1 MSHPAAWPTDPRD
14 CHDLL
19 DRLSQQVD
27 DLRAA
32 LAEAAELHDQ
42 AAREHERT
50 VEELRRQLELYR
62 RYVFGPRRERLI
74 EAPGQGHLFEIDWAG
89 DIAPP
94 PEPEPPARAPGAA
107 SRPRRSRRP
116 DYDRL
121 PQVRIEHD
129 VPEAEKVCAH
139 CGEAKARIGEDEAR
153 VLEFI
158 PARFELHV
166 HVLPKYACSHCRD
179 GVAAPEPPPRP
190 LSGCIAGAGV
200 LAEVVVSKF
209 AEHLPLYRFE
219 DISTR
224 YGLHLSRSTLCD
236 WVGGVA
242 DLLKPL
248 YELEKELVRTGPV
261 IWTDDTHVTVLGG
274 DVPGSHRGQFWVYI
288 GSAAVPYD
296 VYDFTEDRKRDGPVR
311 FLAGYAGYLQAD
323 AFSGYDG
330 IYAGSDGG
338 IREVACWAHA
348 RRKFFEAR
356 SSSPAEASLIL
367 EMIRRLYEVEDRA
380 RPLDDEGR
388 RVLRQAEA
396 VPVLDRLREELD
408 RLSLRL
414 LPKSS
419 LAQAVTYASN
429 QWQALCRYTED
440 GRLTIDNNVSER
452 RLRDQAIGRK
462 NWMFLGSARA
472 GPRATVLC
480 TIIAG
485 AKRHRLEPWA
495 YVRDVILQLSVD
507 ASPERLAELLPD
519 RWALAHPEH
528 VLSYRLEESRQ
539 KARRRDQRRANRRP
553 VK

>member
-1 MSHPAAWPTDPRD
+1 MSHPATWPADPRD

-19 DRLSQQVD
+19 DRLSQQVE

-32 LAEAAELHDQ
+32 LEQAAELHDQ
-42 AAREHERT
+42 AARGHEQT

-74 EAPGQGHLFEIDWAG
+74 EAPGQGHLFEIDLVG
-89 DIAPP
+89 DVAPP
-94 PEPEPPARAPGAA
+94 PEPEPPARAPGAS

-121 PQVRIEHD
+121 PQVRIDHD
-129 VPEAEKVCAH
+129 VPEAEKVCSH

-166 HVLPKYACSHCRD
+166 HVLPKYACSRCRD

-209 AEHLPLYRFE
+209 AEHMPLYRLE

-224 YGLHLSRSTLCD
+224 YGLLLSRSTLCD

-248 YELEKELVRTGPV
+248 YELEKDLVRTGPV

-274 DVPGSHRGQFWVYI
+274 DTPGSHRGRFWVYI

-296 VYDFTEDRKRDGPVR
+296 VYDFTEDRKRDGPAQ

-330 IYAGSDGG
+330 IYAGSDGR

-367 EMIRRLYEVEDRA
+367 ETIGRLYEIEDRA

-388 RVLRQAEA
+388 RALRQAEA
-396 VPVLDRLREELD
+396 LPVLDRLREELD
-408 RLSLRL
+408 RLSSRL
-414 LPKSS
+414 LPKSA
-419 LAQAVTYASN
+419 LAQAVTYALN
-429 QWQALCRYTED
+429 QWKALCRYTED

-472 GPRATVLC
+472 GPRAAVLC

-519 RWALAHPEH
+519 RWAAAHPEF
-528 VLSYRLEESRQ
+528 VLSHRLEESRQ
-539 KARRRDQRRANRRP
+539 KARRRDQRRADRRRI
-553 VK
+553 K